1 MVQATRGAVGLRHAL
16 MQRHRM
22 RTRPTGPS
30 RQRITAAHIGQCGA
44 QCQVRHALERDSAV
58 MCGAIFPKQTV
69 VFVRI
74 AGSLSVCEAHAVGT
88 RVRYSEG
95 LTLRHCTRRLAVSSI
110 G

>member
-1 MVQATRGAVGLRHAL
+1 
-16 MQRHRM
+16 
-22 RTRPTGPS
+22 
-30 RQRITAAHIGQCGA
+30 
-44 QCQVRHALERDSAV
+44 

-110 G
+110 GYSTVLCGFAGALPAAEPLSLTPRRLKA